1 SDGPVLPPPDQYR
14 GAVVEDLQLP
24 PAFSLPKS
32 ELIARAIELAYD
44 RDFSHIPVLGKHRNL
59 LGYIEVATL
68 KKKWE
73 AGEVNPTDTI
83 ASCMTKFNRS
93 PTTNPYTVITPD
105 TPLAELES
113 FLRNHIFALST
124 YFFSLTDYERK
135 FVLGVAT
142 SQDLEAF
149 VSRRGI

>member
-1 SDGPVLPPPDQYR
+1 MLLTTCR
-14 GAVVEDLQLP
+14 
-24 PAFSLPKS
+24 
-32 ELIARAIELAYD
+32 
-44 RDFSHIPVLGKHRNL
+44 VLGTHRKL

-73 AGEVNPTDTI
+73 AGEVDPVSDCELTRDLGRLISSTQTDKI

-113 FLRNHIFALST
+113 FLRNHIFALSPHS
-124 YFFSLTDYERK
+124 SLVCKPLD
-135 FVLGVAT
+135 
-142 SQDLEAF
+142 
-149 VSRRGI
+149 SRYSS